1 MNKLVGYQLLVYA
14 DNTHSLR
21 RYLRNNRPQFMS
33 QQTGITT
40 DVFHSVWPRM

>member
-21 RYLRNNRPQFMS
+21 RYLRNNRQFMS

-40 DVFHSVWPRM
+40 DVFHNV